1 MMRGL
6 VVSGFVAALA
16 LAGCASTPPLPPEV
30 TPVEASAYMDT
41 RDVVLIDVRTPEEW
55 AESGVAEGAE
65 RVTLQDPD
73 FMTRVEAILDND
85 KDADVAFICRSGGR
99 SAAAR
104 DQLIEA
110 GYESVTSVTGGTLG
124 EEGWIASGLPVEQIS
139 R

>member
-1 MMRGL
+1 MRGL
-6 VVSGFVAALA
+6 IISGFVAALA
-16 LAGCASTPPLPPEV
+16 LGGCATTPPLPTEV
-30 TPVEASAYMDT
+30 TPVEASAYMDK

-73 FMTRVEAILDND
+73 FMAKVETILDHD
-85 KDADVAFICRSGGR
+85 KDADVAFICRSGAR

-104 DQLIEA
+104 DQLIAA

-124 EEGWIASGLPVEQIS
+124 EEGWIAAGLPVEAAPD
-139 R
+139 